1 MLNVTVGTN
10 TSRKKVVAAP
20 STILRTLLET
30 NGVNLNVGS
39 IHINGEMVS
48 RDDLDKSLSELRV
61 TDGAFII
68 SVAKADNASK

>member
-10 TSRKKVVAAP
+10 TSRKKVVTAP
-20 STILRTLLET
+20 NTVLRALLES

-48 RDDLDKSLSELRV
+48 RDNLDKSLSELRV